1 MKRYFIRSVKYLI
14 AFCVVYVAFMAFVHY
29 SEHLPITLAQ
39 RWQLMFATWRGWGM
53 VVVSILLAA
62 TYPFFGYTKRSFE
75 GDIESDIEQLD
86 TAAKIVGLE
95 LVEKSDKE
103 LVYCAKGLRRL
114 TMLYED
120 DVRVRQNGTQIEIE
134 GLRRVAVRMA
144 FDAERYITN
153 KHRRERGE
161 I

>member
-1 MKRYFIRSVKYLI
+1 M
-14 AFCVVYVAFMAFVHY
+14 YVGLMAVMHY
-29 SEHLPITLAQ
+29 SQHSSIPFAQ
-39 RWQLMFATWRGWGM
+39 RWQLMFECWRGWGM

-75 GDIESDIEQLD
+75 GDIESDIEQID
-86 TAAKIVGLE
+86 TAARVVVLE
-95 LVEKSDKE
+95 LVERNDKE
-103 LVYCAKGLRRL
+103 LVYRAKGLRRL

-153 KHRRERGE
+153 KRRAE
-161 I
+161 